1 MFMQRCVLG
10 ILAVWAVA
18 AGVCAAAPQP
28 AVVPSPENWTIE
40 VTFEHPQMIV
50 LQPGGSEKPKRF
62 WYIML
67 TLVNKTGKD
76 VNFYPKCEMMTDTFQ
91 IIPAGQNV
99 PETVFEQ
106 IKQRHQS
113 KYPFLE
119 SWEKTD
125 NKMLQ
130 GQDNA
135 RDIAVI
141 WSDFDASAKGI
152 KIYIAG
158 LSNESAVV
166 EHPVD
171 KDKDGKPVK
180 VFLRKTLE
188 LSYGVKGDADARSD
202 ESLSYEG
209 KSWIMR

>member
-1 MFMQRCVLG
+1 MVMRISVWG
-10 ILAVWAVA
+10 ILAAWVVTV
-18 AGVCAAAPQP
+18 GVYAAAPQP
-28 AVVPSPENWTIE
+28 AIVPNPENWTIE
-40 VTFEHPQMIV
+40 ATFEHPQMIV
-50 LQPGGSEKPKRF
+50 LQAGSADKPKRF
-62 WYIML
+62 WYTIL
-67 TLVNKTGKD
+67 TLVNKTGRD
-76 VNFYPKCEMMTDTFQ
+76 VDFYPKCELMTDTFQ
-91 IIPAGQNV
+91 IIQAGQNV

-106 IKQRHQS
+106 IKQRHQN
-113 KYPFLE
+113 KFPFLE

-125 NKMLQ
+125 NRMLQ

-141 WSDFDASAKGI
+141 WPDFDTNAKGI

-158 LSNESAVV
+158 LSNESAAV
-166 EHPVD
+166 EHPIE

-188 LSYGVKGDADARSD
+188 LSYGIKGDADARSD

-209 KSWIMR
+209 KHWIMR